1 MFADYRKLVSLLQFD
16 AVTLKSASI
25 SKFDSKDQGIHENGN
40 VPVDE
45 ECYDGTVV
53 DGTIVWKACRT

>member
-1 MFADYRKLVSLLQFD
+1 MFADYRKMVSLLQFD
-16 AVTLKSASI
+16 AVTLKSAPV
-25 SKFDSKDQGIHENGN
+25 SKFDSKDQGIHVNDN

-53 DGTIVWKACRT
+53 DGTIVWKACSA

>member
-1 MFADYRKLVSLLQFD
+1 MFADYRKLVSLLQIG
-16 AVTLKSASI
+16 AVTLKSTSV
-25 SKFDSKDQGIHENGN
+25 SKFDANGDVQNGN

-53 DGTIVWKACRT
+53 DGTIVWKACSA